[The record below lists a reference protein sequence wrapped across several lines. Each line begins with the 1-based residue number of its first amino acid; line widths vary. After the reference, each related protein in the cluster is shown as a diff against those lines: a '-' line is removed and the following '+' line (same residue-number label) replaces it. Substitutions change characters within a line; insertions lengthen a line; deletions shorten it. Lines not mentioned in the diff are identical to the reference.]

1 MYATNLEMV
10 SSFGKSE
17 KLNAK
22 MTAYAQINEHDLS
35 VLHSLTTINIKIYIR
50 RNLSEQGIIR
60 RNCISC
66 MDIAQH

>member
-50 RNLSEQGIIR
+50 RNLSE
-60 RNCISC
+60 
-66 MDIAQH
+66 